1 MADPRSTSGADDHAS
16 PAAHPAP
23 RPDMSTIRTL
33 RPQDYNEVLY
43 VGHFYRKGQPV
54 VMDLTGLSDADAK
67 PLVDFAAGL
76 VFGRQGDMDRIAHK
90 VFLLVPPGVVIN
102 G

>member
-1 MADPRSTSGADDHAS
+1 MA
-16 PAAHPAP
+16 
-23 RPDMSTIRTL
+23 PDMSTVRTL
-33 RPQDYNEVLY
+33 RPRDYNEVLY

-54 VMDLTGLSDADAK
+54 VMDLTGMSDNDAR

-76 VFGRQGDMDRIAHK
+76 VFGRCGDMDRIANK
-90 VFLLVPPGVVIN
+90 VFLLVPPGMVIN